1 METLART
8 FLALGMAVLMASP
21 CLVSAQQP
29 GPDPEPICFVRIN
42 LRLGCAD
49 CGGEYYCHTCT
60 NGQCVGQRKLCQV
73 KADLTFRTY
82 GAAQAQVV
90 NKACYVFY
98 GCKPESTGPC
108 GPDNLC
114 TTDFDDVQ
122 GRSPTTFK
130 DYELTGTC
138 IPV

>member
-1 METLART
+1 MRIQKQTL
-8 FLALGMAVLMASP
+8 LALSTTVLLAGQSIAP
-21 CLVSAQQP
+21 AQQP
-29 GPDPEPICFVRIN
+29 RPEPEPICFVRIN

-49 CGGEYYCHTCT
+49 CGGEYYCDTCT

-73 KADLTFRTY
+73 KADLEFRTY
-82 GAAQAQVV
+82 GFAQAQVV

-98 GCKPESTGPC
+98 GCKPEYPGAC
-108 GPDNLC
+108 GANNLC

-122 GRSPTTFK
+122 GQSSATFK

-138 IPV
+138 NPF